1 MRGVGVGGPKNLV
14 EAEGV
19 GVKQFANFGKIT
31 PPWWTLKKYHP
42 LSFYFNVAV
51 TKLQYG
57 NYIVSLP
64 GLFVNI
70 DWIFADYKVLIQLAH
85 DA

>member
-1 MRGVGVGGPKNLV
+1 MRGGGGTKKFGRGQRGWGQTFCQFWENHSPLV
-14 EAEGV
+14 
-19 GVKQFANFGKIT
+19 NI
-31 PPWWTLKKYHP
+31 KKYHP

-70 DWIFADYKVLIQLAH
+70 DWIFADYKVLI
-85 DA
+85 